1 MWLLLIENLS
11 QYPVMTT
18 RKTVGFTI
26 FGGYHGGCTQIVEIL
41 INTHTCTIN
50 YDERGHTL
58 KQGKIIILV
67 WYLDNLNDLVCTVSG
82 GESVAASNIKGLR
95 TEKRTCK

>member
-1 MWLLLIENLS
+1 M
-11 QYPVMTT
+11 
-18 RKTVGFTI
+18 
-26 FGGYHGGCTQIVEIL
+26 EIL

-58 KQGKIIILV
+58 KQGKLIILV
-67 WYLDNLNDLVCTVSG
+67 WYLDNLNDLVCTVRIGGG